1 MTVHR
6 VGLMG
11 GTFDPIHNAHL
22 FIAEDARVRFEL
34 DTVLFIPN
42 GSPPHKSGRA
52 VASGTHRL
60 EMAKLAVA
68 ANSAFK
74 TSDFEMRTDGP
85 AYAVDTLRH
94 ISAQYPHSEI
104 LYITGTDTVA
114 ELMTWKSPE
123 EVIALAQFVA
133 YSRPG
138 FLPEQLLNALPSR
151 YLSRVHVLESIN
163 LEISSTNIRKR
174 LSEHKPVRYLIP
186 DAVLEYIERNELYV
200 R

>member
-22 FIAEDARVRFEL
+22 FIAEDARIRFVL

-42 GSPPHKSGRA
+42 GSPPHKSGRE
-52 VASGTHRL
+52 VASAHHRL
-60 EMAKLAVA
+60 EMTKLAVA
-68 ANSAFK
+68 SNPMFR
-74 TSDFEMRTDGP
+74 TSEIEMRADAP
-85 AYAVDTLRH
+85 SYAVDTLRG
-94 ISAQYPHSEI
+94 IRSQFPDSEI

-114 ELMTWKSPE
+114 ELMTWKAPE
-123 EVIALAQFVA
+123 EVIALAQFAA

-138 FLPEQLLNALPSR
+138 CSPEQLQNALPAN
-151 YLSRVHVLESIN
+151 YFSRVHILESIN
-163 LEISSTNIRKR
+163 LEISSTDIRQR
-174 LSEHKPVRYLIP
+174 LSAHKPVRYLIP
-186 DAVLEYIERNELYV
+186 DAVLEYIEHNDLYV

>member
-1 MTVHR
+1 
-6 VGLMG
+6 
-11 GTFDPIHNAHL
+11 
-22 FIAEDARVRFEL
+22 
-34 DTVLFIPN
+34 
-42 GSPPHKSGRA
+42 
-52 VASGTHRL
+52 
-60 EMAKLAVA
+60 
-68 ANSAFK
+68 
-74 TSDFEMRTDGP
+74 
-85 AYAVDTLRH
+85 
-94 ISAQYPHSEI
+94 
-104 LYITGTDTVA
+104 
-114 ELMTWKSPE
+114 MTWKSPE